1 MWRPGVAEIVVV
13 LIIVILLF
21 GPGRISKISK
31 ELGSS
36 ITAFKE
42 GLSENKEDKKEEKS
56 ATPEADKEKN
66 PEEKSD
72 K

>member
-1 MWRPGVAEIVVV
+1 MWKPGVAEIVIV

-36 ITAFKE
+36 ITAFKD
-42 GLSENKEDKKEEKS
+42 GLAGDKKDEKKSIEDSSAEKADVTAKKEE
-56 ATPEADKEKN
+56 DK
-66 PEEKSD
+66 
-72 K
+72 

>member
-1 MWRPGVAEIVVV
+1 MWKPGVAEV
-13 LIIVILLF
+13 IIVMVIAILLF

-42 GLSENKEDKKEEKS
+42 GLAENEKESKSEFPVAKDEKSNKE
-56 ATPEADKEKN
+56 
-66 PEEKSD
+66 
-72 K
+72 

>member
-1 MWRPGVAEIVVV
+1 MWKPGVAEIVIV

-42 GLSENKEDKKEEKS
+42 GLNGGKKEEKS
-56 ATPEADKEKN
+56 ETT
-66 PEEKSD
+66 EEDPTENKSD
-72 K
+72 KEE

>member
-1 MWRPGVAEIVVV
+1 MWKPGVAEVIIVLVV
-13 LIIVILLF
+13 VILLF

-42 GLSENKEDKKEEKS
+42 GLTEDKKESKSEFPTAKDEK
-56 ATPEADKEKN
+56 PNKE
-66 PEEKSD
+66 
-72 K
+72 

>member
-1 MWRPGVAEIVVV
+1 MWRPGIAEIVIV

-21 GPGRISKISK
+21 GPGRIAKISK

-42 GLSENKEDKKEEKS
+42 GLNENNKDEE
-56 ATPEADKEKN
+56 KEKN
-66 PEEKSD
+66 QQDSD
-72 K
+72 TETKKDDQ